1 MGFCMNRIFIIS
13 SMTLIMVI
21 GIFNSAD
28 TFGEDNIAKQKLL
41 GIWWT
46 QDSNDTPWAI
56 QFNENGTFRTAQT
69 ILRLE
74 KLPIDEGQF
83 LLQGTSLTL
92 ISNKDCDGSCKGLQG
107 IYNLELT
114 KYGDLIFEE
123 QKELCMERREI
134 CSYPWTKVIP

>member
-1 MGFCMNRIFIIS
+1 MRLCMNRIFIIS
-13 SMTLIMVI
+13 SITLIMVI
-21 GIFNSAD
+21 GIFNSNNI
-28 TFGEDNIAKQKLL
+28 FGEDNIAKQKLL

-46 QDSNDTPWAI
+46 YDSNDTPWAI

-74 KLPIDEGQF
+74 KMPTDEGKF

-107 IYNLELT
+107 IYKLEFT
-114 KYGDLIFEE
+114 KHGDLLFKE
-123 QKELCMERREI
+123 QKELCMERKEV